1 MPIVLVRVDERLV
14 HGQVLE
20 GWLPSTRAEQLFVAN
35 DDLVGD
41 ETRRLL
47 IQWSVP
53 YTVELVL
60 DGVVQIAQRLLH
72 NGNSDLRK
80 MVIVESP
87 VDALRLRKAGVRFDR
102 LNLGNFASKRPTV
115 ALSESVCVGGDQLK
129 ALIRIIE
136 EGVRVSVQR
145 VPYERAVDILD
156 LKEPPQACE

>member
-20 GWLPSTRAEQLFVAN
+20 GWLPSTRAEQLLVAN
-35 DDLVGD
+35 DDLIED

-60 DGVVQIAQRLLH
+60 DGVVQIARRLLR
-72 NGNSDLRK
+72 NGNPDLRK

-87 VDALRLRKAGVRFDR
+87 VDALRLRREGVRFDS
-102 LNLGNFASKRPTV
+102 LNVGNFASKVPAV
-115 ALSESVCVGGDQLK
+115 SLSESVSVGGEQLE
-129 ALIRIIE
+129 ALMRIIE

-156 LKEPPQACE
+156 LKEPPHACK